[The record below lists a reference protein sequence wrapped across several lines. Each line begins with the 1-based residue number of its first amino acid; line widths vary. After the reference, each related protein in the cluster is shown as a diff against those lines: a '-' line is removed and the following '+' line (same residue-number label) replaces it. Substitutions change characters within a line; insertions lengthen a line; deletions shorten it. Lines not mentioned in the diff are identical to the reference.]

1 MYGGTSSSVAHAQY
15 ISCCFFFLSWI
26 CFENSSLF
34 QFFSVCDVKCF
45 LCLCLV
51 CVFFSL
57 WFCFCCFLLANLP
70 FSLRILKTIF
80 DESYNFSLLIWT
92 LTKNQPQSK
101 TSCQLHQP
109 NNDLILNQ
117 QPNFFCR
124 ILSNLTICAFN
135 LTVWGPSFDRQL
147 CLSWNPLAL
156 FS

>member
-1 MYGGTSSSVAHAQY
+1 MIPDVWWYLQF
-15 ISCCFFFLSWI
+15 CCPCPIYFLLFFFLSWI

-92 LTKNQPQSK
+92 LTKTNHKVKLLVNYTNPTMIWFLTNNQIS
-101 TSCQLHQP
+101 SAA
-109 NNDLILNQ
+109 
-117 QPNFFCR
+117 F
-124 ILSNLTICAFN
+124 SLT
-135 LTVWGPSFDRQL
+135 
-147 CLSWNPLAL
+147 
-156 FS
+156 